1 MRRSDSA
8 DRVADTSALLAG
20 IRVLVVEDND
30 DTREVLGLSL
40 ELVGAEVTGAASVD
54 EAVRAD
60 LTAFDVAIT
69 DLSMPDRD
77 GYDLLREAHAQAP
90 ALRVIAVSG
99 YSREQE
105 QQRGGTPDS
114 FAGYLV
120 KPVDHQ
126 ELLNTIHRV
135 ANAGPPGESP

>member
-1 MRRSDSA
+1 MPVIS
-8 DRVADTSALLAG
+8 VADTSAPLLAG

-54 EAVRAD
+54 EAIRAD
-60 LTAFDVAIT
+60 LTAFDIAIT
-69 DLSMPDRD
+69 DLSMPHRD
-77 GYDLLREAHAQAP
+77 GYDLLRTAHAQAP

-99 YSREQE
+99 YSKEQE
-105 QQRGGTPDS
+105 QERGGTPDS

-126 ELLNTIHRV
+126 ELLNTIQRV
-135 ANAGPPGESP
+135 ANADRTGESQ

>member
-1 MRRSDSA
+1 MRRSDTA
-8 DRVADTSALLAG
+8 DRVADTSAPLLAG
-20 IRVLVVEDND
+20 MRVLVVEDND

-54 EAVRAD
+54 EAIRAD

-99 YSREQE
+99 YSDRKS
-105 QQRGGTPDS
+105 T
-114 FAGYLV
+114 
-120 KPVDHQ
+120 
-126 ELLNTIHRV
+126 
-135 ANAGPPGESP
+135 

>member
-1 MRRSDSA
+1 
-8 DRVADTSALLAG
+8 VADTSAPSLAG
-20 IRVLVVEDND
+20 LRVLVVEDNA

-40 ELVGAEVTGAASVD
+40 ELVGATVTGAASVD
-54 EAVRAD
+54 EAIQAD

-77 GYDLLREAHAQAP
+77 GYDLLREARTHAP
-90 ALRVIAVSG
+90 ALQVIAVSG
-99 YSREQE
+99 YSKEQE
-105 QQRGGTPDS
+105 QKRGGEPDS

-126 ELLNTIHRV
+126 ELLKTIHRLASRRV
-135 ANAGPPGESP
+135 